1 MKYPPGFVPH
11 TPSTAP
17 TEEPLVETPSAR
29 KTPTAELYKYPPGHV
44 PDVATHP
51 TKPDPSPEEVE
62 LTPRPVTLKSVLP
75 PSANGEPAVPGAEQP
90 LPMAGINTLSG
101 TSAGAPETVLLP
113 IEDGR
118 YVAVREPVK
127 TVRTGDGEVELRKLS
142 PEEKSRRRSRRTVI
156 MWVICTVVLVAALL
170 FFVNYQG

>member
-1 MKYPPGFVPH
+1 M
-11 TPSTAP
+11 
-17 TEEPLVETPSAR
+17 
-29 KTPTAELYKYPPGHV
+29 
-44 PDVATHP
+44 
-51 TKPDPSPEEVE
+51 
-62 LTPRPVTLKSVLP
+62 
-75 PSANGEPAVPGAEQP
+75 
-90 LPMAGINTLSG
+90 
-101 TSAGAPETVLLP
+101 LLP

-127 TVRTGDGEVELRKLS
+127 TVRTGGGEVELRKLS